1 VTEANA
7 EARKVLRDAITEKE
21 HLMGDVRRIQA
32 LLRSALS
39 VVDETPADTTDT
51 TEAADAGSAADAPDA
66 AASDSPGWTAQPRVA
81 PSLPVALPSPREES
95 EGIRKL
101 AG

>member
-1 VTEANA
+1 MIVTEANA

-21 HLMGDVRRIQA
+21 QLMGDVRRIQA

-39 VVDETPADTTDT
+39 VVDEIPVGSVDEGRPA
-51 TEAADAGSAADAPDA
+51 SAPDA
-66 AASDSPGWTAQPRVA
+66 AALVASARCRARPGGPAEPLEQ
-81 PSLPVALPSPREES
+81 REE
-95 EGIRKL
+95 IRKL